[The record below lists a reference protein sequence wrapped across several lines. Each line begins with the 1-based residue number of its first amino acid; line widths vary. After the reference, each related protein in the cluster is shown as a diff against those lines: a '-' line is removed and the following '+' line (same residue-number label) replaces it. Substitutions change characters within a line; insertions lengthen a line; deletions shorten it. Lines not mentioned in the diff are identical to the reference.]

1 MLRGG
6 QCWGA
11 ARDSQGSRCHIQPSP
26 RGQPVL
32 MGSLGCS
39 ACRAWLVTGKEEQ
52 EHSDRDFNPLSRA
65 PITHPTLLYSLPLE
79 TPGRAHHEHRT
90 ALQSC
95 ANTPETFSVCSA
107 DENGGKP
114 TLLHRSQISPLLPSP
129 HPHQKVALGQGTR
142 SLSRAVPQRTVC
154 PVCHAQARHWDRQRE
169 GFVGSGT
176 ASSASHGA
184 SFPGTGSL
192 ISSIG
197 FNSSPG
203 SGNVIFNTLEGS
215 LSRRCLFHH
224 LCPSGAHFKLA
235 KHHLLGKQ

>member
-65 PITHPTLLYSLPLE
+65 PITRPALLYSLPLE

-114 TLLHRSQISPLLPSP
+114 TLLHRSQLSPLLPSP
-129 HPHQKVALGQGTR
+129 HPHQRWPWGRG
-142 SLSRAVPQRTVC
+142 
-154 PVCHAQARHWDRQRE
+154 HAP
-169 GFVGSGT
+169 
-176 ASSASHGA
+176 
-184 SFPGTGSL
+184 FPGLSPKGRCALSATLRRGTGTDKGRVL
-192 ISSIG
+192 WDLAPLPAPATARP
-197 FNSSPG
+197 SPA
-203 SGNVIFNTLEGS
+203 
-215 LSRRCLFHH
+215 
-224 LCPSGAHFKLA
+224 PAP
-235 KHHLLGKQ
+235 